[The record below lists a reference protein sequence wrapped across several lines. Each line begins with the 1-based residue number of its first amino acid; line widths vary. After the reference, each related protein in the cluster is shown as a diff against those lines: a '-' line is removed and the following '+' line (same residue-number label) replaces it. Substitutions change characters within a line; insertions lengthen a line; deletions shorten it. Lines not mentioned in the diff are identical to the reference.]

1 VPEQPPETALAG
13 EIESPE
19 EQIVEESI
27 EGGFL
32 GQSAE
37 IRAGAVVAGGEGRRR
52 RGKGLGVGAWL
63 AIGWM
68 VFIVLVAVL
77 AKTGILTWGDAEE
90 SFGRCARKGPF
101 ADEGGASGFLIGC
114 DSNGRDMIP
123 RLALG
128 AWTSLLI
135 ATGGILVG
143 FLIGGTLGLIA
154 GYFGGKE
161 TKVGAVILGAIV
173 GAVFGLIIGG
183 VFFAVL
189 VGLDDNLA
197 GLLGVMIGAIVGG
210 IGGYRNGDVDN
221 YLTGIF
227 NVLLSVPATVL
238 ALAISAFLLGSAD
251 QAAKGGGIP
260 PEVALIIAIGLVT
273 IPLIGRISR
282 ASALSWSQREFVL
295 AARAQGAKNGR
306 IVVREVLPNVLP
318 AMFSIALLG
327 IAIAI
332 VAEGALAILGVGV
345 RAPTPSW
352 GNIIALDRGT
362 ITKSPH
368 IVFEASIMI
377 FLTVLAL
384 NFLGDVV
391 RARSDVREGGL

>member
-27 EGGFL
+27 EGGLL

-52 RGKGLGVGAWL
+52 RGTGLGVGAWL

-77 AKTGILTWGDAEE
+77 AKIGILTWGDAEE
-90 SFGRCARKGPF
+90 SFGSCARKGPF
-101 ADEGGASGFLIGC
+101 ADEGGASGFLMGC

-128 AWTSLLI
+128 AWTSMLV
-135 ATGGILVG
+135 ATGAIIVG
-143 FLIGGTLGLIA
+143 FLIGGVLGVIA

-161 TKVGAVILGAIV
+161 TKVGAVILGGLV
-173 GAVFGLIIGG
+173 GGVFGLIIGG
-183 VFFAVL
+183 VFFGVL

-197 GLLGVMIGAIVGG
+197 GVLGVIIGGTFGG
-210 IGGYRNGDVDN
+210 ITGYRNGDVDN
-221 YLTGIF
+221 YLTGVF
-227 NVLLSVPATVL
+227 NVLLSVPALVL
-238 ALAISAFLLGSAD
+238 ALSLTAFLLGSPD
-251 QAAKGGGIP
+251 QAAKGGGLP
-260 PEVALIIAIGLVT
+260 PELVLIITLGIVT

-282 ASALSWSQREFVL
+282 ASALSWAQREFVL

-306 IVVREVLPNVLP
+306 IMVREVLPNVLP

-327 IAIAI
+327 IAIVI
-332 VAEGALAILGVGV
+332 VVEGAIAILGVGV
-345 RAPTPSW
+345 RPPTPSW
-352 GNIIALDRGT
+352 GNIIALDRGN

-368 IVFEASIMI
+368 IVFEASILI

-391 RARSDVREGGL
+391 RARFDVREGGL

>member
-1 VPEQPPETALAG
+1 MPEQPPETALVG

-37 IRAGAVVAGGEGRRR
+37 IRAGAVFAGGEGQR
-52 RGKGLGVGAWL
+52 RGPGLGLGAWV
-63 AIGWM
+63 AIIWM
-68 VFIVLVAVL
+68 AFIVLVAVL
-77 AKTGILTWGDAEE
+77 ARTGILTWGDAEE
-90 SFGRCARKGPF
+90 SFGECARKGPF
-101 ADEGGASGFLIGC
+101 ADEGGASGFLLGC

-128 AWTSLLI
+128 AWTSMLV
-135 ATGGILVG
+135 ATGGIVVG
-143 FLIGGTLGLIA
+143 LLIGGFLGVIA
-154 GYFGGKE
+154 GYFSGRK
-161 TKVGAVILGAIV
+161 TKFAAILAGAVV
-173 GAVFGLIIGG
+173 GSVFGLIIGG

-189 VGLDDNLA
+189 IGLDDNVA
-197 GLLGVMIGAIVGG
+197 GILGVVIGAVFGG
-210 IGGYRNGDVDN
+210 IGGYRKGDVDT
-221 YLTGIF
+221 YLTGVF
-227 NVLLSVPATVL
+227 NVLLSVPAIVL
-238 ALAISAFLLGSAD
+238 ALSLSAFLLGSAD
-251 QAAKGGGIP
+251 EAAKGGGMP
-260 PEVALIIAIGLVT
+260 PELVLIIAIGVVT

-295 AARAQGAKNGR
+295 AARAQGARNGR
-306 IVVREVLPNVLP
+306 IMLREVLPNVLP

-332 VAEGALAILGVGV
+332 VAEGTLAILGVGV
-345 RAPTPSW
+345 RPPTPSW
-352 GNIIALDRGT
+352 GNIIALDRGNLF
-362 ITKSPH
+362 KSPH
-368 IVFEASIMI
+368 IVFEASILI

-391 RARSDVREGGL
+391 RARFDVREGGL